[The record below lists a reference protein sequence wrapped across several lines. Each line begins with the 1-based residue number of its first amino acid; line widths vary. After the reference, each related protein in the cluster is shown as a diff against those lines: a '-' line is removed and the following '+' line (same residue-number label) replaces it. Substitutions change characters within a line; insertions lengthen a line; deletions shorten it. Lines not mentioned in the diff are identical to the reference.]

1 MEFVLVSLD
10 IILQEDLD
18 LLRHLR
24 SNILQEEARYYRQA
38 PKTHQGQGDGPKIR
52 SAKFD
57 ARKHKSEN
65 SL

>member
-1 MEFVLVSLD
+1 MSFD

-38 PKTHQGQGDGPKIR
+38 PETHQGQGDGPKIQ
-52 SAKFD
+52 SAKFH
-57 ARKHKSEN
+57 AREHKTEN